1 MPGEIFLTDEE
12 TFCLLITF
20 PILLFQKGPT
30 FLEVKK
36 ILSDIALSDKVLA
49 I

>member
-1 MPGEIFLTDEE
+1 MPDEIFLTDDE
-12 TFCLLITF
+12 TFCPLITF

-36 ILSDIALSDKVLA
+36 ILSDIVWSDKILA